1 MKRPVIGF
9 ALLSSIAAFLVIVGG
24 GLVLLLVPSS
34 GEQGAGA
41 MLALSGSIA
50 FAAALL
56 LTLGWG
62 RVPGT
67 AESRAGAL
75 TCALLAALPLAALSA
90 IALRFSGLPVNSTL
104 PVVDW
109 SIFGL
114 GLVFALGAL
123 SMMAIGYWRM
133 QDALALR
140 RQPER
145 EEAEALVAAAA
156 VQLEAMAKESEAAG
170 AAKSDAA
177 EPPAPDAEPSK
188 APPPKAAR
196 EAVVAGDDDIRVTPV
211 DLPSIG
217 QFRRRQSQPGT

>member
-1 MKRPVIGF
+1 MKRPVIGL

-34 GEQGAGA
+34 GERGAGA
-41 MLALSGSIA
+41 LIALSGSIA

-90 IALRFSGLPVNSTL
+90 IALRFSGLPIGSTL
-104 PVVDW
+104 PLVDW
-109 SIFGL
+109 SVFGV
-114 GLVFALGAL
+114 GLVFTLGAL
-123 SMMAIGYWRM
+123 SMMATGYWRM
-133 QDALALR
+133 QDAMAMR

-156 VQLEAMAKESEAAG
+156 AQLEAMAKKPEAAS
-170 AAKSDAA
+170 AAKNDVA
-177 EPPAPDAEPSK
+177 EPDQAATEPSK
-188 APPPKAAR
+188 TPPPEREWVAAS
-196 EAVVAGDDDIRVTPV
+196 DDDIRVTPV
-211 DLPSIG
+211 ELPSIG